1 VSQMNSTPSCFRTL
15 GPIPYS
21 VRLRG
26 SFREG
31 TLAEEWVAS
40 YPQLFDALDLSQARN
55 QAPSGHLFHEWF
67 AAIALHVA
75 TGYRALV
82 AKYQFR
88 KHARKW
94 ETAQKLVGPS
104 AWGAILERGT
114 ESRCHGPDL
123 LMYAE
128 DRSHWFFC
136 EVKGPTDRIRSRQR
150 EYFESIAVITQRPI
164 YVLSL
169 REVSFAESLVAVE
182 R

>member
-1 VSQMNSTPSCFRTL
+1 MSSTPSCFRPL
-15 GPIPYS
+15 GPIPYTA
-21 VRLRG
+21 RLRV

-31 TLAEEWVAS
+31 RLAEEWVAI
-40 YPQLFDALDLSQARN
+40 YPQLFDALDLRQARN
-55 QAPSGHLFHEWF
+55 QAASGHLFHEWF

-94 ETAQKLVGPS
+94 DTAQKLIGPS
-104 AWGAILERGT
+104 AWGAILERAA

-128 DRSHWFFC
+128 DHSHWFFC
-136 EVKGPTDRIRSRQR
+136 EVKGPTDRIRPRQR
-150 EYFESIAVITQRPI
+150 EHFESIAGITQRPI

-169 REVSFAESLVAVE
+169 REVCFADSLGAVE